1 MRSSLT
7 IRAAKGPLLPERT
20 FSSASAMAR
29 LIKSGD
35 MACRSTV
42 LQIVLPSPKAQRG
55 IFPMHGIAY
64 LPGHDRVPILAGLA
78 RKRIGGTM
86 EHDATRFCIYFRPVA
101 ERGRMIRIDN
111 ISNRDLEL
119 LNGRRGFLKGMLG
132 AGAFVLSI
140 HLMPERMF
148 AASGI
153 AGASDAMT
161 KSPLQPSVYLAIDSD
176 GTAYIIAHRT
186 EMGSGSRTAL
196 PRIVADELDA
206 DWSRVKLVQATGDEK
221 YGDQDTDGSH
231 SVRSFFD
238 TLRESGA
245 TARLMLIRAAAAQW
259 NVPPTECS
267 TNLHTVVHK
276 ASGKKLGYGELAAA
290 AAKLDVPKKEDL
302 KLKSRSEWRYIGK
315 GTVSYDLKDMCTGK
329 AGYGQDK
336 HMEGMLY
343 ASVARPPVFGSSVKS
358 VDDKA
363 ALSVAG
369 VKQTQAIE
377 AFKPPIGVQA
387 LGGVA
392 VLADNTWAAMQGRKK
407 LKIEWEKSPHSV
419 WNSDAYRK
427 ELQETA
433 RKPGK
438 VVRENG
444 NVEAAFEKG
453 GKIVEAEY
461 YAPMLAHAAMEPP
474 AALAVYRDGKVE
486 AWAATQNPQ
495 GARDAIAQ
503 AVGLKKED
511 VTVHVTLLGG
521 AFGRKS
527 FPDFAVEAAVLSKKT
542 GKPVKVVWSRED
554 DIKFDVYHSVAAMY
568 MKAALGPDGKPVAWL
583 QRTVFP
589 PIGSTFDPKNNYS
602 DPGELGLGF
611 TDVPYALPSFRAE
624 NGPATTHTRI
634 GWFRSVANVY
644 HAFGI
649 HSFADEVAHAAGRDP
664 VEYLLQLL
672 GPDRV
677 VPRTELP
684 KEFPNYSGEY
694 DQYPIDTS
702 RHRRV
707 LTLAAEKA
715 GWGKQKPGNGY
726 GIGVA
731 MHRSFLTYVATV
743 VQVQVDDAGKV
754 RVNRVD
760 TALDA
765 GTIVNPEMIRQQV
778 EGAAVMGISLSFYGE
793 ITATNGVIDQ
803 SNFDGFQMARMN
815 NSPRETN
822 TYIVPSD
829 APPAG
834 VGEPPLPPFAP
845 ALCNAI
851 FSATGKRIRELPLS
865 KAGLV

>member
-1 MRSSLT
+1 
-7 IRAAKGPLLPERT
+7 
-20 FSSASAMAR
+20 
-29 LIKSGD
+29 
-35 MACRSTV
+35 
-42 LQIVLPSPKAQRG
+42 
-55 IFPMHGIAY
+55 
-64 LPGHDRVPILAGLA
+64 
-78 RKRIGGTM
+78 
-86 EHDATRFCIYFRPVA
+86 
-101 ERGRMIRIDN
+101 MIRVEN
-111 ISNRDLEL
+111 ISNQDREL
-119 LNGRRGFLKGMLG
+119 AGSRRGFLKGMLG

-140 HLMPERMF
+140 RLMPEQLF
-148 AASGI
+148 AAT
-153 AGASDAMT
+153 ANATVADAFA
-161 KSPLQPSVYLAIDSD
+161 KAPLQPNVYLAIDTD
-176 GTAYIIAHRT
+176 GTAYIIAHRS

-231 SVRSFFD
+231 SVRGFFD

-259 NVPPTECS
+259 GVPVAECS

-276 ASGKKLGYGELAAA
+276 ASGKKLGYGDLAAT
-290 AAKLDVPKKEDL
+290 AAKLEVPKKEDV
-302 KLKSRSEWRYIGK
+302 KLKPRSEWRYIGK
-315 GTVSYDLKDMCTGK
+315 GTSSYDLKDMCTGK
-329 AGYGQDK
+329 AAYGQDTR
-336 HMEGMLY
+336 MEGMLY
-343 ASVARPPVFGSSVKS
+343 ASVARPPVFGSAVKS
-358 VDDKA
+358 VEDKA
-363 ALSVAG
+363 ALGVAG
-369 VKQTQAIE
+369 VKQTATIE
-377 AFKPPIGVQA
+377 AFKPPIGFQA

-419 WNSDAYRK
+419 WNSDTYKK

-444 NVEAAFEKG
+444 NVDEAFAKG
-453 GKIVEAEY
+453 GKIIEAEY
-461 YAPMLAHAAMEPP
+461 YAPMLAHAPMEPP
-474 AALAVYRDGKVE
+474 AALAVFRDGKAEV
-486 AWAATQNPQ
+486 WAPTQGPQ
-495 GARDAIAQ
+495 GARDAVAQ
-503 AVGLKKED
+503 ALGLKKED

-521 AFGRKS
+521 GFGRKS

-554 DIKFDVYHSVAAMY
+554 DIQFDVYHSVAAMY
-568 MKAALGPDGKPVAWL
+568 MKAALGSDGKPTAWL

-589 PIGSTFDPKNNYS
+589 PIGSTFDPSATYS

-611 TDVPYALPSFRAE
+611 TDVPFAVANFRAE
-624 NGPATTHTRI
+624 NGPAANHMRI

-649 HSFADEVAHAAGRDP
+649 HSFADELAHAAGRDP
-664 VEYLLQLL
+664 VEYLQQLL
-672 GPDRV
+672 GPDRL

-684 KEFPNYSGEY
+684 KEFPNYGGNYE
-694 DQYPIDTS
+694 QYPIDTA
-702 RHRRV
+702 RFRRV

-715 GWGKQKPGNGY
+715 SWGKQKPGNGY

-754 RVNRVD
+754 QIKRVD
-760 TALDA
+760 TAVDA
-765 GTIVNPEMIRQQV
+765 GTVVNPETVKQQF
-778 EGAAVMGISLSFYGE
+778 EGAAVMGTSLALYGE

-803 SNFDGFQMARMN
+803 SNFDNFQMARIN
-815 NSPRETN
+815 NAPRETN
-822 TYIVPSD
+822 VYIVASD

-834 VGEPPLPPFAP
+834 IGEPAVPPFAP

-851 FSATGKRIRELPLS
+851 FAATGKRIRELPLAR
-865 KAGLV
+865 AGLA

>member
-1 MRSSLT
+1 
-7 IRAAKGPLLPERT
+7 
-20 FSSASAMAR
+20 
-29 LIKSGD
+29 
-35 MACRSTV
+35 
-42 LQIVLPSPKAQRG
+42 
-55 IFPMHGIAY
+55 
-64 LPGHDRVPILAGLA
+64 
-78 RKRIGGTM
+78 
-86 EHDATRFCIYFRPVA
+86 
-101 ERGRMIRIDN
+101 MIRITN
-111 ISNRDLEL
+111 ISSRDREFLS
-119 LNGRRGFLKGMLG
+119 GRRGFLKGMLG
-132 AGAFVLSI
+132 AGAFVLSVR
-140 HLMPERMF
+140 LMPEELF
-148 AASGI
+148 GAAPN
-153 AGASDAMT
+153 ATASEAMS
-161 KSPLQPSVYLAIDSD
+161 KAQLQPNVYLAIDTD
-176 GTAYIIAHRT
+176 GTAYIIAHRS

-206 DWSRVKLVQATGDEK
+206 DWTRVKLVQATGDEK

-238 TLRESGA
+238 TLREAGA
-245 TARLMLIRAAAAQW
+245 TARLMLVRAAAVQW
-259 NVPPTECS
+259 GVPAAECS

-290 AAKLDVPKKEDL
+290 AGKLEVPKKEEI
-302 KLKSRSEWRYIGK
+302 KLKPRSEWRYIGK
-315 GTVSYDLKDMCTGK
+315 STVSYDLKDMCTGK
-329 AGYGQDK
+329 AAYGQDTR
-336 HMEGMLY
+336 MEGMLY
-343 ASVARPPVFGSSVKS
+343 ASVAHPPVFGSSVKT

-369 VKQTQAIE
+369 VKQTETID
-377 AFKPPIGVQA
+377 AFKPPIGFQA

-407 LKIEWEKSPHSV
+407 LKIEWEKSAHSV
-419 WNSDAYRK
+419 WNSDAYKK

-438 VVRENG
+438 VARENG
-444 NVEAAFEKG
+444 DVDAAFAKG

-461 YAPMLAHAAMEPP
+461 YAPLLAHATMEPP

-486 AWAATQNPQ
+486 AWVATQNPQ
-495 GARDAIAQ
+495 GARDAMAQ

-521 AFGRKS
+521 GFGRKS

-542 GKPVKVVWSRED
+542 GKPIKVVWSRED

-568 MKAALGPDGKPVAWL
+568 MKAALGADGRPTAWL

-589 PIGSTFDPKNNYS
+589 PIGSTFNASETYS

-611 TDVPYALPSFRAE
+611 TDVPFALANFRAE

-634 GWFRSVANVY
+634 GWFRSVANIY

-649 HSFADEVAHAAGRDP
+649 HSFADELAHAARRDP

-672 GPDRV
+672 GPDRI

-684 KEFPNYSGEY
+684 KEFPNYGGEY
-694 DQYPIDTS
+694 EQYPIDTA
-702 RHRRV
+702 RFRRV

-715 GWGKQKPGNGY
+715 SWGRQKPGNGY

-731 MHRSFLTYVATV
+731 VHRSFLTYVATV
-743 VQVQVDDAGKV
+743 VQVQVDDAGQV
-754 RVNRVD
+754 RIKRAD

-765 GTIVNPEMIRQQV
+765 GTVVNPEMVKQQF
-778 EGAAVMGISLSFYGE
+778 EGAAVMGTSLALYGE

-803 SNFDGFQMARMN
+803 SNFNDFQMARMN
-815 NSPRETN
+815 NAPRETN
-822 TYIVPSD
+822 VYIVPSD

-834 VGEPPLPPFAP
+834 VGEPGLPPFAP

-851 FSATGKRIRELPLS
+851 FAATGKRIRELPLS
-865 KAGLV
+865 KAGLA

>member
-1 MRSSLT
+1 
-7 IRAAKGPLLPERT
+7 
-20 FSSASAMAR
+20 
-29 LIKSGD
+29 
-35 MACRSTV
+35 
-42 LQIVLPSPKAQRG
+42 
-55 IFPMHGIAY
+55 
-64 LPGHDRVPILAGLA
+64 
-78 RKRIGGTM
+78 
-86 EHDATRFCIYFRPVA
+86 
-101 ERGRMIRIDN
+101 MIRIEN
-111 ISNRDLEL
+111 ISEL
-119 LNGRRGFLKGMLG
+119 DHELRGNRRGFLKGMLG
-132 AGAFVLSI
+132 AGAFVLSVR
-140 HLMPERMF
+140 LMPEKLF
-148 AASGI
+148 GATVD
-153 AGASDAMT
+153 AGVSDTMIGA
-161 KSPLQPSVYLAIDSD
+161 PLQPSVYLAIGTD
-176 GTAYIIAHRT
+176 GTAYIIAHRS

-206 DWSRVKLVQATGDEK
+206 DWARVKIVQATGDEK

-238 TLRESGA
+238 ALRESGA
-245 TARLMLIRAAAAQW
+245 TARLMLLRAAAAQW
-259 NVPPTECS
+259 GVPEKECATNVHS
-267 TNLHTVVHK
+267 VVHMP
-276 ASGKKLGYGELAAA
+276 SGKNLGYGELAVA
-290 AAKLDVPKKEDL
+290 AAKLEVPKKEEL
-302 KLKSRSEWRYIGK
+302 KLKASSEWRYIGK
-315 GTVSYDLKDMCTGK
+315 DTVSYDLKDMCTGK
-329 AGYGQDK
+329 AGYGQDT

-343 ASVARPPVFGSSVKS
+343 ASVAHPPVFGSSVKS
-358 VDDKA
+358 LDDKA
-363 ALSVAG
+363 ALSVGG
-369 VKQTQAIE
+369 VKQTETIE
-377 AFKPPIGVQA
+377 AFKPPVGFQA

-407 LKIEWEKSPHSV
+407 LKIEWEKSAHNV
-419 WNSDAYRK
+419 WNSDAYKK

-444 NVEAAFEKG
+444 NVDAAFAKG

-461 YAPMLAHAAMEPP
+461 YAPMLAHASMEPP

-568 MKAALGPDGKPVAWL
+568 MKASLGADGKPTAWL

-589 PIGSTFDPKNNYS
+589 PIGSTFDASTTYS
-602 DPGELGLGF
+602 APDELGLGF
-611 TDVPYALPSFRAE
+611 TDVPFAVANLRAE
-624 NGPATTHTRI
+624 NGPATAHVRI
-634 GWFRSVANVY
+634 GWLRSVANIY

-649 HSFADEVAHAAGRDP
+649 HSFADELAHAAGKDSL
-664 VEYLLQLL
+664 EYLLQLL

-677 VPRTELP
+677 IPRSDLP
-684 KEFPNYSGEY
+684 KEFPNYDGDY
-694 DQYPIDTS
+694 DQYPIDIA
-702 RHRRV
+702 RFRRV
-707 LTLAAEKA
+707 LKLVAEKS
-715 GWGKQKPGNGY
+715 GWGKHKQGNGSGW
-726 GIGVA
+726 GIA

-743 VQVQVDDAGKV
+743 VQVQVNDAGQVQIK
-754 RVNRVD
+754 RVD

-765 GTIVNPEMIRQQV
+765 GTIVNPEMTRQQF
-778 EGAAVMGISLSFYGE
+778 EGAAVMGTSLALYGE

-803 SNFDGFQMARMN
+803 SNFDTYPVARMN
-815 NSPRETN
+815 AAPQETN
-822 TYIVPSD
+822 VYIVPSD

-834 VGEPPLPPFAP
+834 IGEPGLPPFAP

-851 FSATGKRIRELPLS
+851 FAATGKRIRELPLA
-865 KAGLV
+865 KAGFA